1 MHTHFIGI
9 GGIGVSALARHLHAQ
24 GHTVS
29 GTDLTHSELI
39 ASLAAEG
46 VAITLGA
53 HKKSSVP
60 KSAER
65 VIFTAA
71 IKDDNPELREAATR
85 GIPRISYAEAVGA
98 LTREHKTITVSGS
111 HGKSTTTALV
121 ALALLEGYADPTV
134 IVGTT
139 LAEFGGSNY
148 HCGRSPYFVL
158 EADEWNKS
166 FLNYS
171 PHIAVIT
178 NIDAEHLDTYG
189 TTKEV
194 ERTFREYVKKVPAD
208 GAIVANA
215 DDPGVRRVLKNLKRR
230 IVWYSLSDSE
240 ARIIRRILHIPGS
253 HNVSNALAALK
264 CARLIG
270 VLDAP
275 ALRAIANFRG
285 TWRRFEFTGMR
296 HGAFVYSDYGH
307 HPSEIV
313 ATLKAARE
321 RFPFRRV
328 WCAYQPH
335 QYQRLVHHWDDF
347 AQSFDNADRVLLLP
361 VYAVAG
367 REEKAISR
375 KVNSAIL
382 TKELSLRGKH
392 AHYAPSFADAL
403 YYLNS
408 EVRKGD
414 VVLIMGAGSIYQLG
428 TQFVA
433 RDPLFAN

>member
-1 MHTHFIGI
+1 M
-9 GGIGVSALARHLHAQ
+9 SALARHLHAY
-24 GHTVS
+24 GNTVS
-29 GTDLTHSELI
+29 GTDLTYSELI

-46 VAITLGA
+46 IDSTIGK
-53 HKKSSVP
+53 HKKLNVS

-71 IKDDNPELREAATR
+71 IKEDNPELREAATR
-85 GIPRISYAEAVGA
+85 GIPRLSYAEAVGE
-98 LTREHKTITVSGS
+98 LTREHRTITVSGS
-111 HGKSTTTALV
+111 HGKSTTTALL
-121 ALALLEGYADPTV
+121 ALALIEGYADPTV
-134 IVGTT
+134 IVGTKLT
-139 LAEFGGSNY
+139 EFGGSNY
-148 HCGRSPYFVL
+148 HRGQSPYLVL

-189 TTKEV
+189 TSKEV
-194 ERTFREYVKKVPAD
+194 ERTFREYLKKIPAD

-230 IVWYSLSDSE
+230 IVWYSLSDPE
-240 ARIIRRILHIPGS
+240 ARIIRRILHVPGS

-275 ALRAIANFRG
+275 ALRAIANFHG
-285 TWRRFEFTGMR
+285 TWRRFEFIGMR

-328 WCAYQPH
+328 WCVYEPH
-335 QYQRLVHHWDDF
+335 QYQRLMHHWDDF
-347 AQSFDNADRVLLLP
+347 TQSFDNADRVLLLP

-367 REEKAISR
+367 REQMVRLRSSQEGISR
-375 KVNSAIL
+375 KVNSAML
-382 TKELSLRGKH
+382 AKELSLRGKY

-403 YYLNS
+403 YYLNG

-414 VVLIMGAGSIYQLG
+414 VVLIMGAGTIYQLG
-428 TQFVA
+428 KQFVA
-433 RDPLFAN
+433 RDPVFAAS